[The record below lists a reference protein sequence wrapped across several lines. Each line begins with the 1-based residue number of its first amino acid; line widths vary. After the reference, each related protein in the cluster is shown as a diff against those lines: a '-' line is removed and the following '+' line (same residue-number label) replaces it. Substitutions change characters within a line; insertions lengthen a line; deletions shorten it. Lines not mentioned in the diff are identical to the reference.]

1 MPQYPS
7 NIIKKNLHTYGKD
20 FFLNG
25 KPYIGYYYQLED
37 KFYAGEEPTLND
49 PELIDIKKALLQLA
63 KNKAKQYAPSLYF
76 VKKTNENN
84 IKKVSA
90 DEFYNYTDNPLYVTV
105 KIDVTNPSSIE
116 NAKLLLPGI
125 DQYLNQN

>member
-1 MPQYPS
+1 MAQYPN

-49 PELIDIKKALLQLA
+49 PELEVRIAGIQMLDRLIKKYPEYIL
-63 KNKAKQYAPSLYF
+63 
-76 VKKTNENN
+76 
-84 IKKVSA
+84 
-90 DEFYNYTDNPLYVTV
+90 NY
-105 KIDVTNPSSIE
+105 
-116 NAKLLLPGI
+116 
-125 DQYLNQN
+125 

>member
-1 MPQYPS
+1 MAQYPN

-49 PELIDIKKALLQLA
+49 PELVDIKKALLQLA
-63 KNKAKQYAPSLYF
+63 KNKVKEKAGTMFF
-76 VKKTNENN
+76 VKKQNENS
-84 IKKVSA
+84 IKKVGEN
-90 DEFYNYTDNPLYVTV
+90 EFNTYTNDPLYITV
-105 KIDVTNPSSIE
+105 KIDVTNPLSIE
-116 NAKLLLPGI
+116 NAKNILPGI
-125 DQYLNQN
+125 TQYLNN